1 MKSVF
6 TVVMALLLLAIESV
20 VVKYLGLSVSRIDVT
35 VTLVAFLALR
45 ASSTVEGAF
54 TSAVVGYM
62 LDVMSGRPTN
72 LFVFL
77 AVLLFLLC
85 RMAASLVDVRSGVG
99 FALFAMGADAAHGLL
114 AAFFSWMVSNNGSG
128 VASSL
133 TGLPLLVA
141 LTGAAGFL
149 LYPLFKRVDSGNE
162 RPEVG
167 ALL

>member
-1 MKSVF
+1 
-6 TVVMALLLLAIESV
+6 
-20 VVKYLGLSVSRIDVT
+20 
-35 VTLVAFLALR
+35 
-45 ASSTVEGAF
+45 
-54 TSAVVGYM
+54 
-62 LDVMSGRPTN
+62 MSGRPTN

-85 RMAASLVDVRSGVG
+85 RVAASLVDVRSGVG

-114 AAFFSWMVSNNGSG
+114 AAFFSWMVSNNGAG

-133 TGLPLLVA
+133 TGLPFQVV
-141 LTGAAGFL
+141 LTGVAGLL
-149 LYPLFKRVDSGNE
+149 LYPLFKRIDSGNE